1 MQLLIDTT
9 EQEKIILAIYS
20 RSKLIRKKTI
30 KVARISERLL
40 PEIAKFM
47 KTARI
52 TLRDLDKILVNPGP
66 GAFSSTRTGVACAN
80 ALAFALDI
88 PVLQWPS
95 GKISKVVLPVYDK
108 EPNITQPNVKSQI
121 NLSSRA

>member
-1 MQLLIDTT
+1 MEFLIDTI

-30 KVARISERLL
+30 KLARISERLL

-47 KTARI
+47 KAAKI
-52 TLRDLDKILVNPGP
+52 SLRDLDRVLVNPRA

-80 ALAFALDI
+80 ALAFALNI
-88 PVLQWPS
+88 PIASWPDGKV
-95 GKISKVVLPVYDK
+95 GKIILPVYDR
-108 EPNITQPNVKSQI
+108 EPNITKPNVKMA
-121 NLSSRA
+121 N